1 MIATKIFHAI
11 GYHVPEDHLVL
22 VDPERLRIAPG
33 ATSRTANGV
42 EKPIDREDIARWLAD
57 QPRNAAG
64 QIRALA
70 SKFIPG
76 RVLGEFRYWGTR
88 SDDPNDIYPH
98 ERRRELRGLR
108 VFAAWLN
115 HDDARSPNSLETY
128 VEDGGRHY
136 VRHYL
141 QDFGSTMGS
150 GSTAAQQPRGGNEYL
165 IDGRAILKG
174 IATFGFWTRDW
185 QKVPYPQYP
194 GVGNFEADFFEPER
208 WKPEYPHPAFER
220 MDAADAFWAAS
231 IAARFTDDIIRAVV
245 AVGELSDPAAA
256 AYLADTII
264 RRRDKVVRYWIA
276 RTNPLDRFAT
286 EGTPATGVTL
296 TFDNAAVRLGAAPSG
311 GSYAVRWWAL
321 DNLASG
327 ETPAGSVEIGQARVG
342 VPAAAW
348 GPADDVGDRYAVAAI
363 QTLHPVEPQWRAP
376 ARVTLRDRGGAVT
389 VVGIERPTG

>member
-1 MIATKIFHAI
+1 
-11 GYHVPEDHLVL
+11 
-22 VDPERLRIAPG
+22 
-33 ATSRTANGV
+33 
-42 EKPIDREDIARWLAD
+42 
-57 QPRNAAG
+57 
-64 QIRALA
+64 
-70 SKFIPG
+70 
-76 RVLGEFRYWGTR
+76 
-88 SDDPNDIYPH
+88 
-98 ERRRELRGLR
+98 
-108 VFAAWLN
+108 
-115 HDDARSPNSLETY
+115 
-128 VEDGGRHY
+128 
-136 VRHYL
+136 
-141 QDFGSTMGS
+141 
-150 GSTAAQQPRGGNEYL
+150 
-165 IDGRAILKG
+165 
-174 IATFGFWTRDW
+174 
-185 QKVPYPQYP
+185 
-194 GVGNFEADFFEPER
+194 
-208 WKPEYPHPAFER
+208 
-220 MDAADAFWAAS
+220 
-231 IAARFTDDIIRAVV
+231 V

-376 ARVTLRDRGGAVT
+376 VRVTLRDRGGAIT